1 MIRKKF
7 GSCVVSPKN
16 LLGNFKLLLK
26 ILFHV
31 GTVKIT
37 EISKFENT
45 LLAFLKAL
53 NCKNCK
59 NYCSKIKT

>member
-16 LLGNFKLLLK
+16 LLGNFKLFLK

-37 EISKFENT
+37 EILNLKTFFE
-45 LLAFLKAL
+45 LF
-53 NCKNCK
+53 
-59 NYCSKIKT
+59 